1 MRKFLTTF
9 IVFLVWAA
17 ISVILI
23 GCASTG
29 ANSNI
34 SASKTAAT
42 VAKVAQSAPELARQ
56 FDDVYAYLV
65 QQKLVPDHM
74 AAATKALAA
83 MDAVAPLVQQGA
95 TVLTGDNFN
104 WASFILQAA
113 LTTAQALGYILP
125 LVV

>member
-1 MRKFLTTF
+1 MGNKPKHFVVALM
-9 IVFLVWAA
+9 VGASLSAGLV
-17 ISVILI
+17 S

-29 ANSNI
+29 TQPTPGQA
-34 SASKTAAT
+34 AAT
-42 VAKVAQSAPELARQ
+42 VAAVAQTAPVLARQ
-56 FDDVYAYLV
+56 FDAVYAYLV
-65 QQKLVPDHM
+65 QQKLVPDHL
-74 AAATKALAA
+74 ATATKALAA

-95 TVLTGDNFN
+95 QALQGDNFN